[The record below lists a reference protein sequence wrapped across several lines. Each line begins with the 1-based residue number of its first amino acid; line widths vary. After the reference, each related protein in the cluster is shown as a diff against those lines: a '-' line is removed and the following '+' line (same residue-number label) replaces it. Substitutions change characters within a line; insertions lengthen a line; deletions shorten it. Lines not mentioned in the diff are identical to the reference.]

1 MLRDSLHRSLYFCAN
16 SRLVAGIGDNYSE
29 GIPVYVLALIA
40 IDVVILA
47 YIVCGILLNL
57 YNIRFAN
64 RAEITPSMKKKRL
77 VLNIVYYALLAAF
90 LIAVIVIFF
99 AWGLPL
105 LQQAFKIS

>member
-1 MLRDSLHRSLYFCAN
+1 
-16 SRLVAGIGDNYSE
+16 
-29 GIPVYVLALIA
+29 
-40 IDVVILA
+40 
-47 YIVCGILLNL
+47 
-57 YNIRFAN
+57 
-64 RAEITPSMKKKRL
+64 MKKKRL

>member
-40 IDVVILA
+40 IDAVILA
-47 YIVCGILLNL
+47 YVVCGILLNV

-64 RAEITPSMKKKRL
+64 RSEVTSAMKKKRL